1 MTLPMARPREQHA
14 AAKIG
19 FFSFMFSDEENVSGA
34 GGRKRILVG

>member
-1 MTLPMARPREQHA
+1 MARPREQRA
-14 AAKIG
+14 AAKIV